1 MLQETALRL
10 QHKEDVS
17 EKSIVVC
24 NEAHRFMV
32 AEQLRE
38 INAPAR
44 IILEPEG
51 RNTAPAAALAAMFSL
66 SEQKEGEDSPVLL
79 VMPAD
84 HVIEDVNTFSRAVDV
99 GVASAAHGILVT
111 FGVVPTYP
119 HTGYGYI
126 ESEGRS
132 LVATPINSPIPGGQL
147 SPGAR
152 KARARNRRCLQ

>member
-99 GVASAAHGILVT
+99 RLYRIRRTLAGCDTDKLIHREAGSG
-111 FGVVPTYP
+111 
-119 HTGYGYI
+119 
-126 ESEGRS
+126 
-132 LVATPINSPIPGGQL
+132 NSD
-147 SPGAR
+147 
-152 KARARNRRCLQ
+152 